1 MNNDFQGHFTEIS
14 FSNSVD
20 SYSVQGA
27 DREAG
32 R

>member
-1 MNNDFQGHFTEIS
+1 MNYDFQGHFTEIS
-14 FSNSVD
+14 FSDSVD

-27 DREAG
+27 DREA